1 MNSAGR
7 ELGWMGRMGRLSP
20 PSGGRG
26 ARAVARL
33 ADDITEELEVAT
45 AAAA

>member
-7 ELGWMGRMGRLSP
+7 ELGRMGRLSRP
-20 PSGGRG
+20 NG
-26 ARAVARL
+26 AARRL
-33 ADDITEELEVAT
+33 ADDITDELEVAT

>member
-7 ELGWMGRMGRLSP
+7 ELGRMGRLSR
-20 PSGGRG
+20 PSG
-26 ARAVARL
+26 AVARL
-33 ADDITEELEVAT
+33 ADDITDELGVAT